1 MKKLQILFILFFPL
15 LLFGQTKELYLNKGK
30 DEMAKKDYNLALY
43 YFNLAIQKDSI
54 YIEAYN
60 ERGLAKFNIG
70 DYNGAMKDYKFV
82 IKKDPENAFAYFG
95 MASVKNNYLDDK
107 YGAISDYTKAIDI
120 YLKKGNSDRAG
131 LTYFLRA
138 SVKKDLGD
146 KKGFMSDMKKSAELG
161 NQFAKTVVKTSEEMK
176 LK

>member
-1 MKKLQILFILFFPL
+1 MKKLGILFILFSPL
-15 LLFGQTKELYLNKGK
+15 LLLGQTKELYLSKGN
-30 DEMAKKDYNLALY
+30 DEMAKKNYNVALY
-43 YFNLAIQKDSI
+43 DFNLAIQKDSL

-82 IKKDPENAFAYFG
+82 IKKDPENASAYYG
-95 MASVKNNYLDDK
+95 MASVKDAWLNDK

-120 YLKKGNSDRAG
+120 DLKKGDKSQAG
-131 LTYFLRA
+131 WAYFLRA
-138 SVKKDLGD
+138 SIKKKLGD
-146 KKGFMSDMKKSAELG
+146 KQGFMSDMKKSAELG
-161 NQFAKTVVKTSEEMK
+161 NQIAKTIVKVTKEMN